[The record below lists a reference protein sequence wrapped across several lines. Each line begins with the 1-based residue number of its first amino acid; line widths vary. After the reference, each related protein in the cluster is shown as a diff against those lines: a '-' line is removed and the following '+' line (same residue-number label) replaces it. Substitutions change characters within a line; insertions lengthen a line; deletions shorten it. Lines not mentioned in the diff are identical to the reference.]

1 MRGGGADHTSASG
14 FRSCQTPAQ
23 AWARSWQATARE
35 SLQGSSLQP
44 AQEMAAGTLLSQD
57 LRLAEDGQVPMVPG
71 FLPQTGQPPP
81 ASAALPSPAS
91 RPPELSLILRHNLKA
106 FRKLVG
112 NEPSFFHWRH
122 LGACQRCF
130 VWRMPFLGRFGSHWK
145 PFLTSKSL
153 YSLMGRPLRRDLEK
167 VLWFHK
173 LPFRLQSSV
182 LSAFTTLQFLPQ
194 QELPGSF
201 VCLWCQRCIVVGSI
215 HGQRF
220 GKMIDAYHVIIRL
233 NDAPVKEHKKDVGE
247 RTSTCLFFPE
257 SALPNTLENNSDD
270 ELMVFVP
277 FKPLDFSWL
286 MEVLLKTRKKPQSQ
300 PHWRQPLWEYN
311 GNISQ
316 LHTLNPYVTYEA
328 MYKLLQLNTSSRRYA
343 TTGITALNLALHM
356 CQEVNIAGFG
366 YPCNH
371 DNTTPI
377 HYYNMDRSLKKELCQ
392 HNIAAERSWLLEMIE
407 WGMTADI
414 ASPSFQA
421 QTAERGLCC
430 LLSPSDTTDD
440 PSWASPLFQDAAMSY
455 FPFFTSLVDTF
466 FLACYHHGFT
476 SAASPKCCLYK
487 QKEPTVMKLQA
498 DGYAGTRSRSKGNR
512 SSRLIFHQV

>member
-1 MRGGGADHTSASG
+1 MCPECICLGALRKAARALGSRRPSCCHLIWLHLLSSCRQRGSPQIHTGQNQALVQVLHDNILLAGSWVLEKSEQGVHGDSMNAKSTAGRLFFAFFQWKKLVIWLCVENQVILDVFGGVESRKASKRSDG
-14 FRSCQTPAQ
+14 CRGSGDAVTGERSCGLH
-23 AWARSWQATARE
+23 SGVV
-35 SLQGSSLQP
+35 L
-44 AQEMAAGTLLSQD
+44 AAVLRPCSCCACVGLS
-57 LRLAEDGQVPMVPG
+57 
-71 FLPQTGQPPP
+71 
-81 ASAALPSPAS
+81 
-91 RPPELSLILRHNLKA
+91 IA
-106 FRKLVG
+106 F
-112 NEPSFFHWRH
+112 
-122 LGACQRCF
+122 C
-130 VWRMPFLGRFGSHWK
+130 RFGSHWK

-153 YSLMGRPLRRDLEK
+153 YSLMGRPFRRHLEK

-201 VCLWCQRCIVVGSI
+201 ACLWCQRCIVVGNGYSI

-220 GKMIDAYHVIIRL
+220 GKMIDSYHVIIRI

-247 RTSTCLFFPE
+247 RTSTRLFFPE
-257 SALPNTLENNSDD
+257 SALPNPLENNNND

-286 MEVLLKTRKKPQSQ
+286 REVLLKTKKTKVGF
-300 PHWRQPLWEYN
+300 WRQPPWESN

-316 LHTLNPYVTYEA
+316 LRTLNPYVTYEA
-328 MYKLLQLNTSSRRYA
+328 MYKLLQLNASSKRYA

-371 DNTTPI
+371 DHTTPI

-392 HNIAAERSWLLEMIE
+392 HNIAAERSWLLKMIE
-407 WGMTADI
+407 WGMIADI

-421 QTAERGLCC
+421 QNC
-430 LLSPSDTTDD
+430 
-440 PSWASPLFQDAAMSY
+440 
-455 FPFFTSLVDTF
+455 
-466 FLACYHHGFT
+466 
-476 SAASPKCCLYK
+476 
-487 QKEPTVMKLQA
+487 
-498 DGYAGTRSRSKGNR
+498 
-512 SSRLIFHQV
+512 